1 MLASLRTVLRASTNG
16 INAQR
21 SSTLQKSLLKT
32 DLQSSK
38 ISTSLRQFSTEVAPP
53 VIEVIHPETTH
64 FVSRAIR
71 EEAKGTYKNLSVSPR
86 KLGLVCRMVR
96 GLSIREA
103 LIQLR
108 LTHWKKAVYVR
119 RAIRT
124 IASYAT
130 GNFNMTRSRLYIKEI
145 NCTKGVYY
153 KRYDFKGRS
162 RIGIRS
168 RMHAHVT
175 ITLAEQPYRRGEIRI
190 GRYGRTI
197 KSWQRTDSLARA
209 FHKRKAEV

>member
-1 MLASLRTVLRASTNG
+1 
-16 INAQR
+16 
-21 SSTLQKSLLKT
+21 
-32 DLQSSK
+32 
-38 ISTSLRQFSTEVAPP
+38 
-53 VIEVIHPETTH
+53 
-64 FVSRAIR
+64 
-71 EEAKGTYKNLSVSPR
+71 
-86 KLGLVCRMVR
+86 MVR
-96 GLSIREA
+96 GLSVREA

-145 NCTKGVYY
+145 NCTKGVFY

-162 RIGIRS
+162 RIGVRS

-175 ITLAEQPYRRGEIRI
+175 ITLAEQHYRKGEIRI
-190 GRYGRTI
+190 GRFGRTI
-197 KSWQRTDSLARA
+197 QNWNRTDSMARA
-209 FHKRKAEV
+209 FHQRKAEA